1 MAIAGVK
8 RAIQLLVLFLSPLI
22 LNAYFS
28 NHPSVNVPTSWQ
40 NFYNSDRGSW
50 KFNDNTHVR
59 PILALDL
66 NGQPSFG
73 FGFLRNGTTNA
84 FYLVTLKI
92 AIRPNSSFSD
102 YGPPPVVLWSANPN
116 RPVEENATLEL
127 TVNGKLVLTD
137 VDGTPVWSANTS
149 GAFVTGM
156 NLSLG
161 GNLKLVNGSGS
172 VVWQSYRFPTNT
184 WLPEQRLRIGR
195 NLTASVSMSNLS
207 SGMFYLSITP
217 GGINAYI
224 NSVPPQ
230 LYKTLLR
237 DFQFMRME
245 PDGHLNVYQ
254 LIDGYKETL
263 YSDLLKDEH
272 YGDCAYPTVCGN
284 YGVCFEGQCSCA
296 GGGSSIYF
304 RQLNATAA
312 SFGCREVTPLSCPDA
327 QLHTFL
333 EIFSLMAIR
342 KEVFNY
348 NAVAFIKQCHTGVWG
363 KAWWRRVRDVFEGM
377 LGDGTRVAVKRLG
390 SDVGQGR
397 KEFLAE
403 VKTIGSIH
411 HFNLVRLVGY
421 CAERSNRLLVYEFMC
436 NGSLDKWIFNQ
447 DQEQTLN
454 WETRKK
460 IIHGIAE
467 GLKYLHV
474 HCNPNIIHFDIKP
487 QNILLDEKFNVK
499 ISDFGLAKLIS
510 RDQSHVTT
518 VAKGT
523 PGYMAPELL
532 VDEKSG
538 LPQVDYLIDMVK
550 VKAEEGQ
557 LSDLVDDRNEDM
569 QCHKEEAVK
578 LLRIGISCL
587 QTDHHKRPSVSQVIH
602 VLEGSMDVEPIT
614 DYSFLSMFPMDSPLE
629 ANRAVS
635 APLIASVLSGP
646 R

>member
-207 SGMFYLSITP
+207 SGMFYLSITR

-224 NSVPPQ
+224 KSVPPQ
-230 LYKTLLR
+230 LYKTLLHEKE

-272 YGDCAYPTVCGN
+272 YDDCAYPTVCGN

-348 NAVAFIKQCHTGVWG
+348 NALAFIKEFGVKLG
-363 KAWWRRVRDVFEGM
+363 GGGFGDVFEGM

-510 RDQSHVTT
+510 RDQSDVTT

-523 PGYMAPELL
+523 PGYMAPEFIRGRNFSA
-532 VDEKSG
+532 K
-538 LPQVDYLIDMVK
+538 ID